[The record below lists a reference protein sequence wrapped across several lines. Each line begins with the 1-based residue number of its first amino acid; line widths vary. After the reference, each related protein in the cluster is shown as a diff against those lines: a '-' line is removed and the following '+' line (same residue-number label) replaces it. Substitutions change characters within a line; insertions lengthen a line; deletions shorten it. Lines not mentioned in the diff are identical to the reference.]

1 MISTR
6 MLINTITVVFLSLGI
21 GILLGG
27 TGGHSWL
34 KQQEG
39 ALLEKLEKRIDQ
51 VSEERGR
58 LRKELNNREEVL
70 LRLRGQNRTL
80 LKEALRGRLKDRL
93 VLVLG
98 GSEREAG
105 KLGEAIRLAGG
116 IPARQTFFPTLPDRF
131 DAIVLLTDSRQKSPR
146 LRETLQDVRMTYSG
160 PVLVQRSGER
170 SRPVFGIGEDR
181 SYSFPGPYTGDPLQ
195 TCELIELIQ
204 DATKRGKEA
213 AS

>member
-6 MLINTITVVFLSLGI
+6 MLINTLTAVFLSLGI

-39 ALLEKLEKRIDQ
+39 VLLGKLEKRIEQ
-51 VSEERGR
+51 VSGEMSQ
-58 LRKELNNREEVL
+58 LQKELNHREEVL
-70 LRLRGQNRTL
+70 QRLRGQNRTL
-80 LKEALRGRLKDRL
+80 LKKAVRGRLKDRL
-93 VLVLG
+93 VLVLE

-105 KLGEAIRLAGG
+105 KLGEAIRMAGG
-116 IPARQTFFPTLPDRF
+116 IPVRQTFFPTHPDRF
-131 DAIVLLTDSRQKSPR
+131 DAIVLLTDSHRRSPR
-146 LRETLQDVRMTYSG
+146 LRQMLQDVQMAYSG
-160 PVLVQRSGER
+160 PVLVQRSGEG
-170 SRPVFGIGEDR
+170 SRPVFGIDEDR
-181 SYSFPGPYTGDPLQ
+181 SYSFPGPYSGDPLQ
-195 TCELIELIQ
+195 TCELIQLIQ